1 MTAQAAFAFVEPQ
14 LWKHVPV
21 EYPPARELADRH
33 YSRQT
38 KGADGILPP
47 GQRFLLWH
55 ESVGNAV
62 WGVCRNKDPVGRY
75 QWRNTIFRNESS
87 TLSSTLIR
95 EATRQTMLVWF
106 RRYGDLPTEM
116 LTTEIAV
123 EATAARRSK
132 RSEPGHCYL
141 MAGWIAL
148 GYIDPGHGRPLRR
161 ILRAPSI
168 AELFTPGEWT
178 RQCRG

>member
-14 LWKHVPV
+14 LWSHVPV

-55 ESVGNAV
+55 ERIGNAV

-75 QWRNTIFRNESS
+75 QWRNTIFRNEST
-87 TLSSTLIR
+87 TLSSVLIA
-95 EATRQTMLVWF
+95 EATRQTMLVWV
-106 RRYGDLPTEM
+106 RRYKELPACEW

-123 EATAARRSK
+123 DETAARRSK

-141 MAGWIAL
+141 KAGWIPVA
-148 GYIDPGHGRPLRR
+148 YIDPGHGRSRKR

-168 AELFTPGEWT
+168 ADLFTPAEWT
-178 RQCRG
+178 ALKI